1 MNSTFLIIALI
12 LVILLIAVALM
23 SLLAKD
29 IVISTFFFAFF
40 SAYFTFVWAILGAI
54 DVSFTEA
61 VVGAGAATTFFF
73 ATLTV
78 LLPKEKIIKKTSF
91 LNFKNVEFITKD
103 ESIDN

>member
-1 MNSTFLIIALI
+1 MFIVIACVLI
-12 LVILLIAVALM
+12 ILLITVALL
-23 SLLAKD
+23 SLTSND
-29 IVISTFFFAFF
+29 IVVSTFFFAFF

-78 LLPKEKIIKKTSF
+78 LLPKEKKINENKMFDFKKIKK
-91 LNFKNVEFITKD
+91 LKTK
-103 ESIDN
+103 E